1 MMPNLIKLQ
10 RIGNEIKCIFDDG
23 TKLVAVPTPGDI
35 WMITGNNGSGPGPGP
50 VDPPPV
56 GGAKTVIYPC
66 IQHTVVDYDGSFA
79 GHEARTPPSVN
90 PGCDYAPLS
99 IGHAVWAVADG
110 TVTDIDNS
118 ISGSGGR
125 LIHIDHTALGTGSDY
140 LHLSSINVAV
150 GQTVTQGQQIGLS
163 GASADGS
170 ENGVGAHLH
179 ISYRTV
185 LGHAYTNTSNIDF
198 DAYIKSL

>member
-1 MMPNLIKLQ
+1 MPNLIKLQ
-10 RIGNEIKCIFDDG
+10 EYGNMIKCLFDDG
-23 TKLVAVPTPGDI
+23 TNLLATPTTGGI
-35 WMITGNNGSGPGPGP
+35 WLMASSDGSGPGPGP
-50 VDPPPV
+50 GP
-56 GGAKTVIYPC
+56 GGGSGTVIYPTV
-66 IQHTVVDYDGSFA
+66 QHTVVDFDGSFA

-110 TVTDIDNS
+110 TVTDIDTS
-118 ISGSGGR
+118 IGGSGGR

-140 LHLSSINVAV
+140 LHLSAIQVAI

-170 ENGVGAHLH
+170 ETGVGAHLH
-179 ISYRTV
+179 ISYRTA
-185 LGHAYTNTSNIDF
+185 LGHAYTNFNNIDF